1 VLCSRPGICGQPSI
15 PAVNETVDD
24 LLIFAEVRAIDGVGG
39 ILGAAGPCLIR
50 VANGLTIIGYMEF
63 DEADLVD
70 LAAFGH
76 LEDVVLHEMAH
87 VLGLGTLSPWD
98 NQLVGAGGAD
108 PFFPGANAVAKYTAA
123 GGVAVNAV
131 PVANTGGAGTR
142 DSHWREADMG
152 RELMTG
158 FLNTGVTNFLSAI
171 SVGALSDMGYTVDY
185 GAVDAYT
192 VFPGALRSSED
203 RLIELI
209 ELVMPPPMTMDAQG
223 RVGPRRR

>member
-1 VLCSRPGICGQPSI
+1 MLCSRPGICGQPSI

-98 NQLVGAGGAD
+98 NQLVGAGG
-108 PFFPGANAVAKYTAA
+108 
-123 GGVAVNAV
+123 GGFLLFYAE
-131 PVANTGGAGTR
+131 R
-142 DSHWREADMG
+142 DRALREAMRKAG
-152 RELMTG
+152 LQELRFRFDFEGTKVL
-158 FLNTGVTNFLSAI
+158 FS
-171 SVGALSDMGYTVDY
+171 
-185 GAVDAYT
+185 
-192 VFPGALRSSED
+192 
-203 RLIELI
+203 
-209 ELVMPPPMTMDAQG
+209 
-223 RVGPRRR
+223 